1 MQLLLISLAVLFIS
15 GCDAHGR
22 LSKPTTRDSVVGLP
36 DYQSNTN
43 VPEPLDSNFV
53 CRNLPASSSAS
64 ATVAAGGF
72 LVVRWDF
79 TALHEGDCFFY
90 LSYDPSTTSP
100 VDMQWFKIAQIA
112 DCKRFAGSD
121 MNVLFP
127 TWVPAGRAVL
137 RFEWYALQQ
146 YPNIE
151 FYCQCSDILVTRSS
165 GSDSGTLGTP
175 LVKIPGHLPAN
186 SNNGQYRNPFD
197 SSIPFFFTGPAVAVD
212 PRVSTPSTPAPTP
225 STPAP
230 TTRAP
235 TAPAPT
241 TRSPTAPAPT
251 TRAPTAPAPT
261 TRSPTAPAPT
271 TRAPTAPAPTT
282 RAPTTAPPSSSS
294 TCENVWGQC
303 GGMYYSG
310 SGCCASGSSC
320 IYSNAWYS
328 QCLPNGKA
336 EQVHAQPSSSKMA
349 TFLNDSMIAV
359 GSGLVTGL
367 VIGALAVWGFV
378 KLSHHSKSN
387 KVATASS

>member
-241 TRSPTAPAPT
+241 TR
-251 TRAPTAPAPT
+251 
-261 TRSPTAPAPT
+261 
-271 TRAPTAPAPTT
+271 
-282 RAPTTAPPSSSS
+282 APTTAPPSSSS